1 MTGKTSTDSSS
12 VLPLDARTAR
22 IAGDGGLAASLRE
35 APAKENEAQNGY
47 RTGFEPDELDS
58 VAPHAAEEKS
68 KGFLRAPFGIVGLET
83 SAALTYTELVKPGIL
98 TLMQMAE
105 KMSGNPARILRVPGG
120 SLRAGAPA
128 DLALFDFNAEWKIDP
143 AAFASKGKNTPFAGR
158 SVFGKTMYTIVGGRI
173 AWERRIK

>member
-58 VAPHAAEEKS
+58 VAPHAAEA
-68 KGFLRAPFGIVGLET
+68 RAA
-83 SAALTYTELVKPGIL
+83 S
-98 TLMQMAE
+98 
-105 KMSGNPARILRVPGG
+105 NPAVPG
-120 SLRAGAPA
+120 P
-128 DLALFDFNAEWKIDP
+128 
-143 AAFASKGKNTPFAGR
+143 
-158 SVFGKTMYTIVGGRI
+158 SVRTSPVLKSNPT
-173 AWERRIK
+173 